1 MRCTN
6 EQNESLKTNPQRTN
20 YESLRTN
27 HNHREPITN
36 MNCIV
41 VDDDAMARMLIE
53 HYISQTEDLHLVA
66 TCESAIEAANI
77 LKKQPIDL
85 MFLDVEMPD
94 MTGIEFIESLIHRPE
109 VIMVTSKEN
118 YALDAFEIQ
127 VADYL
132 LKPVKYARFL
142 KAVQRVQNRF
152 VAVVPSAPQTAPKE
166 EEQNVFIK
174 TEGRL
179 VNLELSDIQW
189 VEAQGDYVKIQTQK
203 EGYVVHGTIKSY
215 EEKLPEGAFVRV
227 HRSYIIRVD
236 QIVDIADASIVIGRS
251 VIPIGASYKEA
262 LLKRLKM
269 L

>member
-1 MRCTN
+1 
-6 EQNESLKTNPQRTN
+6 
-20 YESLRTN
+20 
-27 HNHREPITN
+27 

-41 VDDDAMARMLIE
+41 VDDDAMARMLLE

-66 TCESAIEAANI
+66 TCENAIEAANV
-77 LKKQPIDL
+77 LKKQSIDL

-94 MTGIEFIESLIHRPE
+94 MTGIEFMESLVRRPE
-109 VIMVTSKEN
+109 VIMVTSKED

-152 VAVVPSAPQTAPKE
+152 TQVANTPPKQE
-166 EEQNVFIK
+166 EENVFIK

-215 EEKLPEGAFVRV
+215 EEKLPTSTFVRV
-227 HRSYIIRVD
+227 HRSFIIRVD

-251 VIPIGASYKEA
+251 VIPIGASYKDG
-262 LLKRLKM
+262 LLKRLRM